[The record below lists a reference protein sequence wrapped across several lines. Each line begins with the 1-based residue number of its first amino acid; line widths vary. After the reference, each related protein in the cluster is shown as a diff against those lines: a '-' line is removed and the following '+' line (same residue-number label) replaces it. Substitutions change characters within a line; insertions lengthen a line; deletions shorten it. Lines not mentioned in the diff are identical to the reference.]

1 MKIQITGATGF
12 VGKNLQAFLESKNYQ
27 TQSLPLRNESWVEDF
42 DKQSDALIHLAGKAH
57 DTSNT
62 SAPEDYFKVNL
73 ELTKKVF
80 EKFLDS
86 KIDFFFFFS
95 SVKAVADT
103 VDTVLEE
110 NIVGTPLTPYGKS
123 KLKAEEYLLKQKL
136 PSGKRIFIIR
146 PCMIHGSGNKGNLN
160 LLFKI
165 VNRGIPWPLVA
176 YQNKRSF
183 LSIDNLN
190 FLIDR
195 MLQQEL
201 ESGVYNFSDDEPLST
216 NQLIKIIA
224 QSTGKKPKY
233 WKLNPKYIEKI
244 ASIGDHLKLPLNT
257 ERLKKL
263 TENYVV
269 SNTKI
274 KKALMISS
282 LPISAREGMI
292 KTIKNFQQKTKQ

>member
-1 MKIQITGATGF
+1 MNIQITGATGF
-12 VGKNLQAFLESKNYQ
+12 IGRNLQSFLESKNYQ
-27 TQSLPLRNESWVEDF
+27 THSLSLRNQGWVENF
-42 DKQSDALIHLAGKAH
+42 DQHSDALIHLAGKAH

-62 SAPEDYFKVNL
+62 SLPEDYFKVNV

-86 KIDFFFFFS
+86 EIIYFFFFS

-110 NIVGTPLTPYGKS
+110 DIVGNPFTPYGKS
-123 KLKAEEYLLKQKL
+123 KLKAEEYLLRQKL
-136 PSGKRIFIIR
+136 PSDKRLFIIR
-146 PCMIHGSGNKGNLN
+146 PCMVHGPGNKGNLN
-160 LLFKI
+160 LLFKVI
-165 VNRGIPWPLVA
+165 NKGIPWPLAA

-183 LSIDNLN
+183 LSIYNLN

-195 MLQQEL
+195 MLHQEL

-224 QSTGKKPKY
+224 ETTGKKPKY
-233 WKLNPKYIEKI
+233 WKLNPKYIEKA
-244 ASIGDHLKLPLNT
+244 ASIGDNLKLPLNT

-269 SNTKI
+269 SNNKI
-274 KKALMISS
+274 KKALMVSS
-282 LPISAREGMI
+282 LPVSAKEGMI
-292 KTIKNFQQKTKQ
+292 KTIKNF